1 MMKGVTIAVLVLM
14 MAGSATAV
22 DKTYGNL
29 PAQYL
34 KNYDGD
40 TITVTIPGVHP
51 LLGDK
56 ISVRVR
62 GIDTPENRG
71 KCQKEKDLARTG
83 QRLVES
89 MLKNAKAVTLENVGR
104 GKYFRIVA
112 DVVADGK
119 SVGAVLLKNNLAVAY
134 DGGKKIMDWCQ

>member
-1 MMKGVTIAVLVLM
+1 MMRITAIFILVSM
-14 MAGSATAV
+14 MAGTATAAEQ
-22 DKTYGNL
+22 TYGSL
-29 PAQYL
+29 PAKYV

-62 GIDTPENRG
+62 GIDTPEVKG

-89 MLKNAKAVTLENVGR
+89 ILKNAKAVTLENVGR

-119 SVGAVLLKNNLAVAY
+119 SVGAVLLKNNLAVVY

>member
-1 MMKGVTIAVLVLM
+1 MMKKTVLIVLVLM
-14 MAGSATAV
+14 TAMTATA
-22 DKTYGNL
+22 DERTYGNL
-29 PAQYL
+29 PAKYV

-40 TITVTIPGVHP
+40 TVTVTIPGVHP

-62 GIDTPENRG
+62 GIDTPEVKG
-71 KCQKEKDLARTG
+71 KCQQEKDLARTG

-89 MLKNAKAVTLENVGR
+89 MLKNAKTVTLENVGR

-112 DVVADGK
+112 DVIADGK
-119 SVGAVLLKNNLAVAY
+119 SVGAVLLKNNLAVVY
-134 DGGKKIMDWCQ
+134 DGGKKIMDWCK